1 MPIEGLPQS
10 SVGTLDEAY
19 GQIEQVGEQLDR
31 VRTSIG
37 RVIFGQADVVDET
50 LITLLAGG
58 HLLLVGVPG
67 LAKTLLVETLGTV
80 VGLDNRRIQCTP
92 RPDARRY
99 YRL

>member
-1 MPIEGLPQS
+1 MTIEVLPQS

-19 GQIEQVGEQLDR
+19 GRIEQVGEQLDR

-58 HLLLVGVPG
+58 HLLLVGVPD
-67 LAKTLLVETLGTV
+67 LAKTLLVKPWEPSSAWITSESNVPPT
-80 VGLDNRRIQCTP
+80 
-92 RPDARRY
+92 
-99 YRL
+99 